1 MDSPVSAFAMYKN
14 TKQSTPRHD
23 KKKKKRKVNDSN
35 SQKALSR
42 VLHDNGKNVAQK
54 IKNKQKKTKETKNI
68 IKKKTHKKKKL
79 KSNKSKIV
87 KNVDNSLKKSGGNDE
102 IDEEASDSEEVP
114 ALIPAPASAPKN
126 GVNTSSHEEDVY
138 SHSSYGDEE
147 ITPVLTD
154 SADEALKV
162 FKWMTAPYSY
172 IDFFRCVWERKPLH
186 IVRNKPKYYNDL
198 ISTPLI
204 DNMLRTENIQYTK
217 NIDITSYVDGKRETH
232 NPVGRALPHTVW
244 DFYLQGCSIRLLNPQ
259 TYMSKLHL
267 LNATLQEHFVSFVGA
282 NAYLTPPD
290 SQGFAPHYDDIE
302 AFILQAEGK
311 KHWRIYRPLHKT
323 ESLPRVSSKNFSEE
337 EIGHPVMEVTLQ
349 AGDMLYFPRGFIHQ
363 GVTID
368 GEHSLHVTISMY
380 QKQSWADLFERMLP
394 AALEVAINE
403 ESVFRQGLP
412 FDIYEN
418 FGLVYSDVTTPRRV
432 EMEEY
437 MKNLFHKVK
446 SYLSMDGA
454 VDQICKRFQHDALPP
469 VLSDA
474 EKACTVYADTDVM
487 AENGKV
493 INRVEMNLD
502 TKVRLLR
509 KNILRMVSED
519 TIKIYYYTE
528 NSLEYHGHEL
538 SFLEIDEELAPAVET
553 LITTY
558 PEYVSIENL
567 DVPNESD
574 KMQIVDALWARGLL
588 MTEYP
593 LDVVF
598 D

>member
-14 TKQSTPRHD
+14 TKQSTPKHD
-23 KKKKKRKVNDSN
+23 KKKKKRKVNNSN
-35 SQKALSR
+35 AQKPLSR
-42 VLHDNGKNVAQK
+42 ILNDNGKNVAQK

-79 KSNKSKIV
+79 KSNTSKRV
-87 KNVDNSLKKSGGNDE
+87 KNVENSLNHSVGNDT
-102 IDEEASDSEEVP
+102 IDEEDSDSEEVP
-114 ALIPAPASAPKN
+114 VLIPAPIPNN
-126 GVNTSSHEEDVY
+126 GISTSSHEDDVNSY
-138 SHSSYGDEE
+138 SSNGEME
-147 ITPVLTD
+147 MTPVTTN
-154 SADEALKV
+154 SSEEALKV
-162 FKWMTAPYSY
+162 FKWMIAPYSY
-172 IDFFRCVWERKPLH
+172 SDFFRSVWEKKPLH

-217 NIDITSYVDGKRETH
+217 NIDITSYEDGKRETH

-259 TYMSKLHL
+259 TYMPKLHL
-267 LNATLQEHFVSFVGA
+267 LNATLQEHFTSFVGA

-311 KHWRIYRPLHKT
+311 KHWRIYKPLN
-323 ESLPRVSSKNFSEE
+323 EAELLPRVSSKNFSEI
-337 EIGHPVMEVTLQ
+337 EIGDPIMEVILQ
-349 AGDMLYFPRGFIHQ
+349 AGDMLYFPRGYIHQ

-380 QKQSWADLFERMLP
+380 QKQSWADLFEKMLP
-394 AALEVAINE
+394 AALELAINE
-403 ESVFRQGLP
+403 EPVFRQGVP
-412 FDIYEN
+412 FDIHDN
-418 FGLVYSDVTTPRRV
+418 FGLVYSDLTTPRRV
-432 EMEEY
+432 EMEEF
-437 MKNLFHKVK
+437 MKNLFHKIK
-446 SYLSMDGA
+446 SYLPMDGA
-454 VDQICKRFQHDALPP
+454 VDQMCKKFQHDALPP
-469 VLSDA
+469 VLSDT
-474 EKACTVYADTDVM
+474 EKACTVYGDTDVM

-493 INRVEMNLD
+493 INRVEMSLD
-502 TKVRLLR
+502 TKIRLLR

-519 TIKIYYYTE
+519 SIKIYYYTE

-567 DVPNESD
+567 DVPNDSD
-574 KMQIVDALWARGLL
+574 KMQIADALWARGLI